1 MILLGKSSY
10 RHCYR
15 LLLLMIVVNV
25 SFPVFARTIDVP
37 TLLHDTD
44 WLNLQ
49 RRFSDSFLIRPGN
62 LARKNLIN
70 DNGNYVRSANVTAL
84 FDMPDT
90 VCVNSPI
97 QIVNKSTNATT
108 YRWDFCNADIN
119 QVPTGVLLGNPGN
132 SLGIPV
138 FSDYAFDNGNYY
150 AFVVNNTPGGLIR
163 LNFGNSLLNTPIVT
177 NLGNFSGSIPNSAQG
192 LQVLKDK
199 GTWYAFVVGGDPLIG
214 IPSRIVKLDFGSSLN
229 NTPVHTNWGNIGGM
243 DYPHDLFIFQEANQW
258 YGLTVNLRSNSIT
271 RFQFGSDFS
280 NTPLAF
286 NIGNIGG
293 LNWPSGICPINDNGF
308 WRVFVANYADNSLS
322 RIDFGPSLLASPT
335 GVNLGTIGN
344 SLNNPRDLFI
354 FKYCERDVGFIVN
367 GGNGTLVRLD
377 FNNLSSV
384 PDANFLGVINGASA
398 PHSISKIFRDGA
410 DLYAFMPN
418 ASGNTLSRIKFTGCV
433 SSNISSSNAVDP
445 PPIIYGNPG
454 VYNVSLVVDEGLPTQ
469 SSFCKQIVVR
479 SPANLNLTR
488 NYVVCQNYDSILL
501 AVSNVR
507 FIEWTPSIG
516 LSSSTS
522 SSTKAAPN
530 ESVRY
535 RINGLD
541 INNCTINDSIQFTV
555 NPSISIQVLADTAIC
570 SGQKLLL
577 TQTSPAG
584 LSYQW
589 TPSIGLN
596 DPSLP
601 EPLATPFT
609 TTSYYVTASSAFG
622 CLAKDT
628 VSIVVHPPIQFD
640 LNLSKTEIC
649 KGDSIFVTGSG
660 ADAYAWLPS
669 NLPGPAVKWLKPD
682 STSNIAVRMYR
693 SDCNYSD
700 TLIRSI
706 QVYFIPRAEIFLTDT
721 LLCKGQSVQ
730 ITSTIESGANYE
742 WTPTIGVG
750 NPGIANPSIT
760 PLTSTLYILKAFS
773 SPFCSTKDSVQ
784 FEVKDPPS
792 FELSPF
798 SDTICVGTTI
808 LLKSSGS
815 QQSRWLNT
823 RYALS
828 IAEKNLLVKPDSS
841 QLYSLEMFDSTC
853 QITDTLFSQIV
864 VAQKPVIQIEK
875 SNDFNCKLDTVY
887 LKASGG
893 SYYYWLPAHLVSD
906 PRSDQPFVTNRG
918 DRQLFEVTVY
928 SDRGCSASRS
938 IILRDFSYAN
948 QSFLVPNAFTPNND
962 GLNDCFGVAKWGDAV
977 RKFRMTIYN
986 RNGQPI
992 FTSNDVNT
1000 CWDGKYNGLPQPSGT
1015 YIYLIVGETD
1025 CESINKSG
1033 PVVLIR

>member
-1 MILLGKSSY
+1 
-10 RHCYR
+10 
-15 LLLLMIVVNV
+15 
-25 SFPVFARTIDVP
+25 
-37 TLLHDTD
+37 
-44 WLNLQ
+44 
-49 RRFSDSFLIRPGN
+49 
-62 LARKNLIN
+62 
-70 DNGNYVRSANVTAL
+70 
-84 FDMPDT
+84 
-90 VCVNSPI
+90 
-97 QIVNKSTNATT
+97 
-108 YRWDFCNADIN
+108 
-119 QVPTGVLLGNPGN
+119 
-132 SLGIPV
+132 
-138 FSDYAFDNGNYY
+138 
-150 AFVVNNTPGGLIR
+150 
-163 LNFGNSLLNTPIVT
+163 
-177 NLGNFSGSIPNSAQG
+177 
-192 LQVLKDK
+192 
-199 GTWYAFVVGGDPLIG
+199 
-214 IPSRIVKLDFGSSLN
+214 
-229 NTPVHTNWGNIGGM
+229 
-243 DYPHDLFIFQEANQW
+243 
-258 YGLTVNLRSNSIT
+258 
-271 RFQFGSDFS
+271 
-280 NTPLAF
+280 
-286 NIGNIGG
+286 
-293 LNWPSGICPINDNGF
+293 
-308 WRVFVANYADNSLS
+308 
-322 RIDFGPSLLASPT
+322 
-335 GVNLGTIGN
+335 
-344 SLNNPRDLFI
+344 
-354 FKYCERDVGFIVN
+354 
-367 GGNGTLVRLD
+367 
-377 FNNLSSV
+377 
-384 PDANFLGVINGASA
+384 
-398 PHSISKIFRDGA
+398 
-410 DLYAFMPN
+410 MPN

-469 SSFCKQIVVR
+469 SSFCKQIVVK

-501 AVSNVR
+501 SVSNVK

-649 KGDSIFVTGSG
+649 KGDSILVTGSG

-682 STSNIAVRMYR
+682 STSNIAVRMFR

-730 ITSTIESGANYE
+730 ITGTIESGANYE

-962 GLNDCFGVAKWGDAV
+962 GLNDCFGVAKWGNAV
-977 RKFRMTIYN
+977 KNFKCEIFN
-986 RNGQPI
+986 RNGDLI
-992 FTSNDVNT
+992 YSSKDVFS
-1000 CWDGKYNGLPQPSGT
+1000 CWDGTLRGIPQSTGT
-1015 YIYLIVGETD
+1015 YVYMIEAITD
-1025 CESINKSG
+1025 CEAIKRNG
-1033 PVVLIR
+1033 TLVLLR

>member
-1 MILLGKSSY
+1 MLSIGLYRFLRYLLWFCLIFISKEKVAAQHLVVPPSLFISDS
-10 RHCYR
+10 
-15 LLLLMIVVNV
+15 IVNKDNAVNRGVVIHHSANIDHLSISTSRQIGVASTNV
-25 SFPVFARTIDVP
+25 S
-37 TLLHDTD
+37 
-44 WLNLQ
+44 
-49 RRFSDSFLIRPGN
+49 
-62 LARKNLIN
+62 
-70 DNGNYVRSANVTAL
+70 AL
-84 FDMPDT
+84 FEMPDSA
-90 VCVNSPI
+90 CVNSSVTI
-97 QIVNKSTNATT
+97 TNRSTNATS
-108 YRWDFCNADIN
+108 YRWDFCAANID

-177 NLGNFSGSIPNSAQG
+177 NLGNFNGSIPNSAQG
-192 LQVLKDK
+192 LQVLKAN
-199 GTWYAFVVGGDPLIG
+199 GIWYAFVVGGDPLIG
-214 IPSRIVKLDFGSSLN
+214 ISSRIVKLDFGTSLN
-229 NTPVHTNWGNIGGM
+229 NTPVHTNWGNIGDM
-243 DYPHDLFIFQEANQW
+243 DYPVDLFIFQEDTNW
-258 YGLTVNLRSNSIT
+258 YGLTVNYRNSTIT
-271 RFQFGSDFS
+271 KFSFGLNFTGIPTGE
-280 NTPLAF
+280 NLG
-286 NIGNIGG
+286 NIGN
-293 LNWPSGICPINDNGF
+293 LDLPSGICPINDNGV
-308 WRVFVANYADNSLS
+308 WRVFVSNFGNSTLS
-322 RIDFGPSLLASPT
+322 RLDFGSSMLLTPT
-335 GVNLGTIGN
+335 GTNLGNIGN
-344 SLNNPRDLFI
+344 SLSSPRDLFI
-354 FKYCERDVGFIVN
+354 MKYCDKLVGFLVN
-367 GGNGTLVRLD
+367 GGPGDLVRLT
-377 FNNLSSV
+377 FTT
-384 PDANFLGVINGASA
+384 LGTNPLAQSLGRIGGASS

-433 SSNISSSNAVDP
+433 SSNIGSSNAVDP

-501 AVSNVR
+501 TVSNVK

-640 LNLSKTEIC
+640 LNLSKTELC
-649 KGDSIFVTGSG
+649 KGDSILVTGSG

-721 LLCKGQSVQ
+721 LLCRGQSVQ
-730 ITSTIESGANYE
+730 ITGTIESGANYE

-875 SNDFNCKLDTVY
+875 SNDFNCKVDTVY

-893 SYYYWLPAHLVSD
+893 TYYYWLPAHLVSD
-906 PRSDQPFVTNRG
+906 PRSAQPFVTNRG

-928 SDRGCSASRS
+928 SDQGCSASRS

-948 QSFLVPNAFTPNND
+948 QSYLVPNAFTPNND
-962 GLNDCFGVAKWGDAV
+962 GLNDCFGVAKWGNAV
-977 RKFRMTIYN
+977 KNFKCEIFN
-986 RNGQPI
+986 RNGDLI
-992 FTSNDVNT
+992 YSSKDVFS
-1000 CWDGKYNGLPQPSGT
+1000 CWDGTLRGIPQSSGT
-1015 YIYLIVGETD
+1015 YVYMIEAITD
-1025 CESINKSG
+1025 CETIKRTG
-1033 PVVLIR
+1033 TLVLLR

>member
-1 MILLGKSSY
+1 MLSIGLYRFLRYLLWFCLIFISKEKVAAQ
-10 RHCYR
+10 H
-15 LLLLMIVVNV
+15 LVV
-25 SFPVFARTIDVP
+25 SPSLFI
-37 TLLHDTD
+37 
-44 WLNLQ
+44 
-49 RRFSDSFLIRPGN
+49 SDSIVN
-62 LARKNLIN
+62 KDSA
-70 DNGNYVRSANVTAL
+70 DNRGVVIHHSANIDYLSLSTSRQIGVESTNVLAL
-84 FDMPDT
+84 FEMPDSA
-90 VCVNSPI
+90 CVNSSVTI
-97 QIVNKSTNATT
+97 TNRSTNATS
-108 YRWDFCNADIN
+108 YRWDFCAANID

-177 NLGNFSGSIPNSAQG
+177 NLGNFNGSIPNSAQG
-192 LQVLKDK
+192 LQVLKAN
-199 GTWYAFVVGGDPLIG
+199 GSWYAFVVGGDPLIG
-214 IPSRIVKLDFGSSLN
+214 ISSRIVKLDFGTSLN
-229 NTPVHTNWGNIGGM
+229 NSPVHTNWGNIGNM
-243 DYPHDLFIFQEANQW
+243 DYPVDLFIFQEDNNW
-258 YGLTVNLRSNSIT
+258 YGLTVNYRNSTIT
-271 RFQFGSDFS
+271 KFSFGLNFTGIPTGE
-280 NTPLAF
+280 NLG
-286 NIGNIGG
+286 NIGN
-293 LNWPSGICPINDNGF
+293 LDLPSGICPINDNGV
-308 WRVFVANYADNSLS
+308 WRVFVSNFGNSTLS
-322 RIDFGPSLLASPT
+322 RLDFGSSMLLTPT
-335 GVNLGTIGN
+335 GTNLGNIGN
-344 SLNNPRDLFI
+344 SLSSPRDLFI
-354 FKYCERDVGFIVN
+354 MKYCDKLVGFLVN
-367 GGNGTLVRLD
+367 GGPGDLVRLT
-377 FNNLSSV
+377 FTT
-384 PDANFLGVINGASA
+384 LGTNPLAQSLGRIGGASS

-501 AVSNVR
+501 TVSNVK
-507 FIEWTPSIG
+507 FIEWSPSIG
-516 LSSSTS
+516 LSSSKS
-522 SSTKAAPN
+522 SSPKAAPN

-541 INNCTINDSIQFTV
+541 INNCSINDSIQFTV

-640 LNLSKTEIC
+640 LNLNKTEIC
-649 KGDSIFVTGSG
+649 KGDSILVTGSG

-669 NLPGPAVKWLKPD
+669 NLPGPAAKWLKPD

-730 ITSTIESGANYE
+730 ITGTIESGANYE

-893 SYYYWLPAHLVSD
+893 SFYYWLPAHLVSD
-906 PRSDQPFVTNRG
+906 SRSAQPFVTNRG

-928 SDRGCSASRS
+928 SDQGCSASRS

-962 GLNDCFGVAKWGDAV
+962 GLNDCFGVAKWGNAV
-977 RKFRMTIYN
+977 KNFKCEIFN
-986 RNGQPI
+986 RNGDLI
-992 FTSNDVNT
+992 YSSKDVFS
-1000 CWDGKYNGLPQPSGT
+1000 CWDGTLRGIPQSSGT
-1015 YIYLIVGETD
+1015 YVYMIEAVTD
-1025 CESINKSG
+1025 CETIKRTG
-1033 PVVLIR
+1033 TLVLLR

>member
-1 MILLGKSSY
+1 MLSIGLYRFLRYLLWLCLIFISKEKVAAQ
-10 RHCYR
+10 H
-15 LLLLMIVVNV
+15 LVVPP
-25 SFPVFARTIDVP
+25 SLFI
-37 TLLHDTD
+37 
-44 WLNLQ
+44 
-49 RRFSDSFLIRPGN
+49 SDSIVNKDSAVNRGVV
-62 LARKNLIN
+62 IHH
-70 DNGNYVRSANVTAL
+70 SANIDHLSLSTSRQIGVESTNVLAL
-84 FDMPDT
+84 FEMPDSA
-90 VCVNSPI
+90 CVNSSVTI
-97 QIVNKSTNATT
+97 TNRSTNATS
-108 YRWDFCNADIN
+108 YRWDFCAANID

-177 NLGNFSGSIPNSAQG
+177 NLGNFNGSIPNSAQG
-192 LQVLKDK
+192 LQVLKAN
-199 GTWYAFVVGGDPLIG
+199 GSWYAFVVGGDPLIG
-214 IPSRIVKLDFGSSLN
+214 ISSRIVKLDFGTSLN
-229 NTPVHTNWGNIGGM
+229 NTPIHTNWGNIGNM
-243 DYPHDLFIFQEANQW
+243 DYPVDLFIFQEDNNW
-258 YGLTVNLRSNSIT
+258 YGLTVNYRNSTIT
-271 RFQFGSDFS
+271 KFSFGLNFTGIPTGE
-280 NTPLAF
+280 NLG
-286 NIGNIGG
+286 NIGN
-293 LNWPSGICPINDNGF
+293 LDLPSGICPINDNGV
-308 WRVFVANYADNSLS
+308 WRVFVSNFGNSTLS
-322 RIDFGPSLLASPT
+322 RLDFGSSMLLTPT
-335 GVNLGTIGN
+335 GTNLGNIGN
-344 SLNNPRDLFI
+344 SLSSPRDLFI
-354 FKYCERDVGFIVN
+354 MKYCDKLVGFLVN
-367 GGNGTLVRLD
+367 GGPGDLVRLT
-377 FNNLSSV
+377 FTT
-384 PDANFLGVINGASA
+384 LGTNPLAQSLGRIGGASS

-501 AVSNVR
+501 TVSNVK

-522 SSTKAAPN
+522 SSPKAAPN

-541 INNCTINDSIQFTV
+541 INNCSINDSIQFTV

-649 KGDSIFVTGSG
+649 KGDSILVTGSG

-730 ITSTIESGANYE
+730 ITGTIESGANYE

-875 SNDFNCKLDTVY
+875 SNDFNCKVDTVY

-893 SYYYWLPAHLVSD
+893 TYYYWLPAQLVSD
-906 PRSDQPFVTNRG
+906 PRSAQPFVTNRG

-928 SDRGCSASRS
+928 SDQGCSASRS

-948 QSFLVPNAFTPNND
+948 QSYLVPNAFTPNND
-962 GLNDCFGVAKWGDAV
+962 GLNDCFGVAKWGNAV
-977 RKFRMTIYN
+977 KNFKCEIFN
-986 RNGQPI
+986 RNGDLI
-992 FTSNDVNT
+992 YSSKDVFS
-1000 CWDGKYNGLPQPSGT
+1000 CWDGTLRGIPQSSGT
-1015 YIYLIVGETD
+1015 YVYMIEAITD
-1025 CESINKSG
+1025 CETIKRTG
-1033 PVVLIR
+1033 TLVLLR

>member
-1 MILLGKSSY
+1 M
-10 RHCYR
+10 
-15 LLLLMIVVNV
+15 
-25 SFPVFARTIDVP
+25 
-37 TLLHDTD
+37 
-44 WLNLQ
+44 
-49 RRFSDSFLIRPGN
+49 
-62 LARKNLIN
+62 
-70 DNGNYVRSANVTAL
+70 
-84 FDMPDT
+84 
-90 VCVNSPI
+90 
-97 QIVNKSTNATT
+97 
-108 YRWDFCNADIN
+108 
-119 QVPTGVLLGNPGN
+119 
-132 SLGIPV
+132 
-138 FSDYAFDNGNYY
+138 
-150 AFVVNNTPGGLIR
+150 
-163 LNFGNSLLNTPIVT
+163 
-177 NLGNFSGSIPNSAQG
+177 
-192 LQVLKDK
+192 
-199 GTWYAFVVGGDPLIG
+199 
-214 IPSRIVKLDFGSSLN
+214 
-229 NTPVHTNWGNIGGM
+229 
-243 DYPHDLFIFQEANQW
+243 
-258 YGLTVNLRSNSIT
+258 
-271 RFQFGSDFS
+271 
-280 NTPLAF
+280 
-286 NIGNIGG
+286 
-293 LNWPSGICPINDNGF
+293 
-308 WRVFVANYADNSLS
+308 
-322 RIDFGPSLLASPT
+322 
-335 GVNLGTIGN
+335 
-344 SLNNPRDLFI
+344 
-354 FKYCERDVGFIVN
+354 
-367 GGNGTLVRLD
+367 
-377 FNNLSSV
+377 
-384 PDANFLGVINGASA
+384 
-398 PHSISKIFRDGA
+398 
-410 DLYAFMPN
+410 
-418 ASGNTLSRIKFTGCV
+418 
-433 SSNISSSNAVDP
+433 
-445 PPIIYGNPG
+445 
-454 VYNVSLVVDEGLPTQ
+454 
-469 SSFCKQIVVR
+469 
-479 SPANLNLTR
+479 
-488 NYVVCQNYDSILL
+488 
-501 AVSNVR
+501 
-507 FIEWTPSIG
+507 
-516 LSSSTS
+516 
-522 SSTKAAPN
+522 
-530 ESVRY
+530 
-535 RINGLD
+535 D
-541 INNCTINDSIQFTV
+541 INNCSINDSIQFTV

-649 KGDSIFVTGSG
+649 KGDSILVTGSG

-682 STSNIAVRMYR
+682 STSNIAVRMFR

-730 ITSTIESGANYE
+730 ITGTIESGANYE

-1015 YIYLIVGETD
+1015 YIYVIVGETD
-1025 CESINKSG
+1025 CEPINKSG

>member
-1 MILLGKSSY
+1 MLKTNLFGFLKYFIAFSFFVTNMEAVAGQSLVDTPFILPIDAIKYFDRNANRDSTFHPSVFNHQIYPSSL
-10 RHCYR
+10 RP
-15 LLLLMIVVNV
+15 IGIESSSV
-25 SFPVFARTIDVP
+25 S
-37 TLLHDTD
+37 
-44 WLNLQ
+44 
-49 RRFSDSFLIRPGN
+49 
-62 LARKNLIN
+62 
-70 DNGNYVRSANVTAL
+70 AL
-84 FDMPDT
+84 FEMPDT
-90 VCVNSPI
+90 VCVNSSVTI
-97 QIVNKSTNATT
+97 TNRSVNATT
-108 YRWDFCNADIN
+108 YRWDFCAANID
-119 QVPTGVLLGNPGN
+119 QVPTVVLLGNPGN

-177 NLGNFSGSIPNSAQG
+177 DLGNFSGSIPNSAQG
-192 LQVLKDK
+192 LQVLKAN
-199 GTWYAFVVGGDPLIG
+199 GIWYAFVVGGDPLIG
-214 IPSRIVKLDFGSSLN
+214 ISSRIVKLDFGSSLN
-229 NTPVHTNWGNIGGM
+229 NTPIHTNWGNIGDM
-243 DYPHDLFIFQEANQW
+243 DYPVDLFIFQEDNNW
-258 YGLTVNLRSNSIT
+258 YGLTVNYRNSSIT
-271 RFQFGSDFS
+271 QFNFGLNFTGIPTGV
-280 NTPLAF
+280 NLG
-286 NIGNIGG
+286 NIGN
-293 LNWPSGICPINDNGF
+293 LDLPSGICPINDNGT
-308 WRVFVANYADNSLS
+308 WRVFVSNFGNSTLS
-322 RIDFGPSLLASPT
+322 RLDFGSSMLLTPS
-335 GVNLGTIGN
+335 GVNLGNVGN
-344 SLNNPRDLFI
+344 SLSSPRDLFI
-354 FKYCERDVGFIVN
+354 MKYCDKLVGFLVN
-367 GGNGTLVRLD
+367 GGPGDLVRLT
-377 FNNLSSV
+377 FNTLASIPLAQS
-384 PDANFLGVINGASA
+384 LGRIGGASS

-433 SSNISSSNAVDP
+433 SSNISSSNAASP

-488 NYVVCQNYDSILL
+488 NYVVCQNYDSIPLS
-501 AVSNVR
+501 VSNVKT
-507 FIEWTPSIG
+507 IEWTPSIG

-522 SSTKAAPN
+522 SAPKAAPN
-530 ESVRY
+530 ESVLY
-535 RINGLD
+535 RISGID
-541 INNCTINDSIQFTV
+541 VSNCAISDSVRFTV
-555 NPSISIQVLADTAIC
+555 NPSISIKVLSDTAIC
-570 SGQKLLL
+570 SGQNLLL

-609 TTSYYVTASSAFG
+609 TTSYYVTASSAYG

-628 VSIVVHPPIQFD
+628 INIVVHPPIQFD
-640 LNLSKTEIC
+640 LNRSKTEIC
-649 KGDSIFVTGSG
+649 KGDSILVTGSG
-660 ADAYAWLPS
+660 ADTYTWLPS
-669 NLPGPAVKWLKPD
+669 NLPGPAAKWVKPD

-706 QVYFIPRAEIFLTDT
+706 QVYFIPRAEILLTDT

-730 ITSTIESGANYE
+730 ITGTIESGANYE
-742 WTPTIGVG
+742 WSPSIGVG

-773 SPFCSTKDSVQ
+773 NPFCFTKDSVQ
-784 FEVKDPPS
+784 LMVKDPPN

-798 SDTICVGTTI
+798 SDTICVGTTV

-815 QQSRWLNT
+815 QKSRWLNT

-828 IAEKNLLVKPDSS
+828 ITEKNLLIKPDSS
-841 QLYSLEMFDSTC
+841 QRYGLEMFDSTC
-853 QITDTLFSQIV
+853 QITDTLFSQIS

-875 SNDFNCKLDTVY
+875 SNDFSCKLDTVF
-887 LKASGG
+887 LKATGG

-928 SDRGCSASRS
+928 SDIGCSASRS
-938 IILRDFSYAN
+938 IILRDFSYSN

-962 GLNDCFGVAKWGDAV
+962 GLNDCFGVMKWGNAV
-977 RKFRMTIYN
+977 KNFKCEIFN
-986 RNGQPI
+986 RNGDLI
-992 FTSNDVNT
+992 YSSKDVFS
-1000 CWDGKYNGLPQPSGT
+1000 CWDGTLRGTPQSSGT
-1015 YIYLIVGETD
+1015 YVYMIEAVTD
-1025 CESINKSG
+1025 CETIKRTG
-1033 PVVLIR
+1033 TLVLLR

>member
-1 MILLGKSSY
+1 MLKADLLGFLKYFIAFCFIVTKMEVVVGQGLAGTPFFFTAYSVHNQDRRSNRDSFFHPTVFDDVFFPASIRHTGTQSS
-10 RHCYR
+10 
-15 LLLLMIVVNV
+15 NV
-25 SFPVFARTIDVP
+25 S
-37 TLLHDTD
+37 
-44 WLNLQ
+44 
-49 RRFSDSFLIRPGN
+49 
-62 LARKNLIN
+62 
-70 DNGNYVRSANVTAL
+70 AL
-84 FDMPDT
+84 FEMPDS
-90 VCVNSPI
+90 VCVNNSVTI
-97 QIVNKSTNATT
+97 TNRSVNATT
-108 YRWDFCNADIN
+108 YRWDFCAANID
-119 QVPTGVLLGNPGN
+119 QVPTGVSLGNPGN

-150 AFVVNNTPGGLIR
+150 AFVVNNTPGGIVR

-177 NLGNFSGSIPNSAQG
+177 NLGNFNGSIPNSAQG
-192 LQVLKDK
+192 LQVLKAN
-199 GTWYAFVVGGDPLIG
+199 GIWYAFVVGGDPLIG
-214 IPSRIVKLDFGSSLN
+214 ISSRIVKLDFGSSLN
-229 NTPVHTNWGNIGGM
+229 NVPIHTNWGNIGDM
-243 DYPHDLFIFQEANQW
+243 DYPHDLFIFQEGNQW
-258 YGLTVNLRSNSIT
+258 YGLTVNLRSNTIT
-271 RFQFGSDFS
+271 KFEFGPNFSDLPVAI
-280 NTPLAF
+280 NL
-286 NIGNIGG
+286 GNIGS
-293 LNWPSGICPINDNGF
+293 LNLPSGICPINDNGV
-308 WRVFVANYADNSLS
+308 WRVFVSNFGNSTLS
-322 RIDFGPSLLASPT
+322 RLDFGSSMLMTPS
-335 GVNLGTIGN
+335 GVNLGNIGN
-344 SLNNPRDLFI
+344 ALNNPRDLFI
-354 FKYCERDVGFIVN
+354 MKYCDKLVGFLVN
-367 GGNGTLVRLD
+367 GGPGDLVRLT
-377 FNNLSSV
+377 FNTLDTNPLAQS
-384 PDANFLGVINGASA
+384 LGRIGGASS

-418 ASGNTLSRIKFTGCV
+418 ASANTLSRIKFTGCV
-433 SSNISSSNAVDP
+433 SSNISSSNAENP
-445 PPIIYGNPG
+445 TPIIYGNPG

-479 SPANLNLTR
+479 SSANLNLTR
-488 NYVVCQNYDSILL
+488 NYVVCQNYDSIPLS
-501 AVSNVR
+501 VSNVKT
-507 FIEWTPSIG
+507 IEWTPSIG

-522 SSTKAAPN
+522 SAPKAAPN
-530 ESVRY
+530 ESVLY
-535 RINGLD
+535 RIIGMD
-541 INNCTINDSIQFTV
+541 VNNCSVFDSVRFTV
-555 NPSISIQVLADTAIC
+555 HPSISIKVLADTAIC

-577 TQTSPAG
+577 TQTSPGG

-649 KGDSIFVTGSG
+649 KGDSILVTAGG

-682 STSNIAVRMYR
+682 STGNIAVRMYR

-700 TLIRSI
+700 TLIRPI
-706 QVYFIPRAEIFLTDT
+706 QVYFIPRAEILLTDT

-730 ITSTIESGANYE
+730 IPGTIESGANYE
-742 WTPTIGVG
+742 WSPTIGVG

-760 PLTSTLYILKAFS
+760 PLTSTTYILKAFS
-773 SPFCSTKDSVQ
+773 SPFCFTKDSVQ
-784 FEVKDPPS
+784 FVVKDPPS

-828 IAEKNLLVKPDSS
+828 ISEKNLLVKPDST
-841 QLYSLEMFDSTC
+841 QLYGLEMFDSTC
-853 QITDTLFSQIV
+853 KITDTLFSQIV

-875 SNDFNCKLDTVY
+875 SNDFSCKLDTVF

-906 PRSDQPFVTNRG
+906 PRSDQPFVTHKG
-918 DRQLFEVTVY
+918 DRQLFEVTVF
-928 SDRGCSASRS
+928 SELGCSASRS
-938 IILRDFSYAN
+938 IIVRDFSYSN
-948 QSFLVPNAFTPNND
+948 QSFFVPNAFTPNND
-962 GLNDCFGVAKWGDAV
+962 GLNDCFGVMKWGNAV

-986 RNGQPI
+986 RLGQTI

-1000 CWDGKYNGLPQPSGT
+1000 CWDGKYNGVPQPSGT

-1025 CESINKSG
+1025 CESINKTG

>member
-1 MILLGKSSY
+1 MLSLGLYRFLRYLLWLCLIFISGEKVTAQHLVLPPSLFISDS
-10 RHCYR
+10 
-15 LLLLMIVVNV
+15 IVNKDSAVNRVVIHHSATIDHLSLSNSRQIGVASTNV
-25 SFPVFARTIDVP
+25 S
-37 TLLHDTD
+37 
-44 WLNLQ
+44 
-49 RRFSDSFLIRPGN
+49 
-62 LARKNLIN
+62 
-70 DNGNYVRSANVTAL
+70 AL
-84 FDMPDT
+84 FEMPDSA
-90 VCVNSPI
+90 CVNSSVTI
-97 QIVNKSTNATT
+97 TNRSTNATS
-108 YRWDFCNADIN
+108 YRWDFCAANID

-177 NLGNFSGSIPNSAQG
+177 NLGNFNESIPNSAQG
-192 LQVLKDK
+192 LQVLKAN
-199 GTWYAFVVGGDPLIG
+199 GSWYAFVVGGDPLIG
-214 IPSRIVKLDFGSSLN
+214 ISSRIVKLDFGTSLN
-229 NTPVHTNWGNIGGM
+229 NTPIHTNWGNIGNM
-243 DYPHDLFIFQEANQW
+243 DYPVDLFIFQEDNNW
-258 YGLTVNLRSNSIT
+258 YGLTVNYRNSTIT
-271 RFQFGSDFS
+271 KFSFGLNFTGIPTGE
-280 NTPLAF
+280 NLG
-286 NIGNIGG
+286 NIGN
-293 LNWPSGICPINDNGF
+293 LDLPSGICPINDNGV
-308 WRVFVANYADNSLS
+308 WRVFVSNFGNSTLS
-322 RIDFGPSLLASPT
+322 RLDFGSSMLLTPT
-335 GVNLGTIGN
+335 GTNLGNIGN
-344 SLNNPRDLFI
+344 SLSSPRDLFI
-354 FKYCERDVGFIVN
+354 MKYCDKLVGFLVN
-367 GGNGTLVRLD
+367 GGPGDLVRLT
-377 FNNLSSV
+377 FTT
-384 PDANFLGVINGASA
+384 LGTNPLAQSLGRIGGASS

-469 SSFCKQIVVR
+469 SSFCKQILVR

-501 AVSNVR
+501 TVSNVK

-541 INNCTINDSIQFTV
+541 INNCSINDSIQFTV

-622 CLAKDT
+622 CLAQDT
-628 VSIVVHPPIQFD
+628 VSVVVHPPIQFD

-649 KGDSIFVTGSG
+649 KGDSILVTGSG

-682 STSNIAVRMYR
+682 SSSNIAVRMYR

-721 LLCKGQSVQ
+721 LLCRGQSVQ
-730 ITSTIESGANYE
+730 ITGTVESGANYE

-750 NPGIANPSIT
+750 NPGIANPSIS

-792 FELSPF
+792 FELSPI

-875 SNDFNCKLDTVY
+875 SNDFNCKVDTVY

-893 SYYYWLPAHLVSD
+893 SYYYWLPAQLVSD
-906 PRSDQPFVTNRG
+906 PRSAQPFVTNRG

-928 SDRGCSASRS
+928 SDQGCSASRS

-948 QSFLVPNAFTPNND
+948 QSYLVPNAFTPNND
-962 GLNDCFGVAKWGDAV
+962 GLNDCFGVAKWGNAV
-977 RKFRMTIYN
+977 KNFKCEIFN
-986 RNGQPI
+986 RNGDLI
-992 FTSNDVNT
+992 YSSKDVFS
-1000 CWDGKYNGLPQPSGT
+1000 CWDGTLRGIPQSSGT
-1015 YIYLIVGETD
+1015 YVYMIEAITD
-1025 CESINKSG
+1025 CETIKRTG
-1033 PVVLIR
+1033 TLVLLR

>member
-1 MILLGKSSY
+1 
-10 RHCYR
+10 
-15 LLLLMIVVNV
+15 
-25 SFPVFARTIDVP
+25 
-37 TLLHDTD
+37 
-44 WLNLQ
+44 
-49 RRFSDSFLIRPGN
+49 
-62 LARKNLIN
+62 
-70 DNGNYVRSANVTAL
+70 
-84 FDMPDT
+84 
-90 VCVNSPI
+90 
-97 QIVNKSTNATT
+97 
-108 YRWDFCNADIN
+108 
-119 QVPTGVLLGNPGN
+119 
-132 SLGIPV
+132 
-138 FSDYAFDNGNYY
+138 
-150 AFVVNNTPGGLIR
+150 
-163 LNFGNSLLNTPIVT
+163 
-177 NLGNFSGSIPNSAQG
+177 
-192 LQVLKDK
+192 
-199 GTWYAFVVGGDPLIG
+199 
-214 IPSRIVKLDFGSSLN
+214 
-229 NTPVHTNWGNIGGM
+229 
-243 DYPHDLFIFQEANQW
+243 
-258 YGLTVNLRSNSIT
+258 
-271 RFQFGSDFS
+271 
-280 NTPLAF
+280 
-286 NIGNIGG
+286 
-293 LNWPSGICPINDNGF
+293 
-308 WRVFVANYADNSLS
+308 
-322 RIDFGPSLLASPT
+322 
-335 GVNLGTIGN
+335 
-344 SLNNPRDLFI
+344 
-354 FKYCERDVGFIVN
+354 
-367 GGNGTLVRLD
+367 
-377 FNNLSSV
+377 
-384 PDANFLGVINGASA
+384 
-398 PHSISKIFRDGA
+398 
-410 DLYAFMPN
+410 
-418 ASGNTLSRIKFTGCV
+418 
-433 SSNISSSNAVDP
+433 
-445 PPIIYGNPG
+445 
-454 VYNVSLVVDEGLPTQ
+454 
-469 SSFCKQIVVR
+469 
-479 SPANLNLTR
+479 
-488 NYVVCQNYDSILL
+488 
-501 AVSNVR
+501 
-507 FIEWTPSIG
+507 
-516 LSSSTS
+516 
-522 SSTKAAPN
+522 
-530 ESVRY
+530 
-535 RINGLD
+535 
-541 INNCTINDSIQFTV
+541 
-555 NPSISIQVLADTAIC
+555 
-570 SGQKLLL
+570 
-577 TQTSPAG
+577 
-584 LSYQW
+584 
-589 TPSIGLN
+589 
-596 DPSLP
+596 
-601 EPLATPFT
+601 
-609 TTSYYVTASSAFG
+609 
-622 CLAKDT
+622 
-628 VSIVVHPPIQFD
+628 
-640 LNLSKTEIC
+640 
-649 KGDSIFVTGSG
+649 
-660 ADAYAWLPS
+660 
-669 NLPGPAVKWLKPD
+669 
-682 STSNIAVRMYR
+682 
-693 SDCNYSD
+693 
-700 TLIRSI
+700 LIRSI

-962 GLNDCFGVAKWGDAV
+962 GLNDCFGVAKWGNAV